1 MKIVE
6 HDFGNQEVIL
16 DFHEYENCQF
26 RNCRFVVL
34 GFGPFSLNKCEV
46 IDCQFT
52 FAGPAANT
60 IQTMTA
66 IYHNNG
72 DQGRQL
78 IEATFAAIR
87 NPPQPQQPNAGP
99 QGNPQTNDP
108 KSS

>member
-6 HDFGNQEVIL
+6 HDFSNQEVIL
-16 DFHEYENCQF
+16 DFHEYENCMF

-34 GFGPFSLNKCEV
+34 GFGPFALNKCEV

-72 DQGRQL
+72 EQGQQL
-78 IEATFAAIR
+78 IEATFNAIR
-87 NPPQPQQPNAGP
+87 SAQPAPGSAPRPPGPGGQPAPTQ
-99 QGNPQTNDP
+99 
-108 KSS
+108 

>member
-6 HDFGNQEVIL
+6 HDFSNQEVIL

-34 GFGPFSLNKCEV
+34 GFGPFALNKCDV

-72 DQGRQL
+72 EQGKQL
-78 IEATFAAIR
+78 IEATFNTIR
-87 NPPQPQQPNAGP
+87 NPPQPPAQGQQPQTPPGRQITP
-99 QGNPQTNDP
+99 Q
-108 KSS
+108 